1 MSDDGNLNGAGAGE
15 NLVSTEVVSSEVTTL
30 VIPEN
35 LGTEAL
41 SVDGGF
47 TTVVR
52 GPGFVRTLTFNETGA
67 VTTTLT
73 QTRVTTIGGVP
84 ITNVLTPAPRTSVR
98 TLDGAVFTRVFT
110 EEPVTRLTT
119 SGGTVTTQ
127 VEVALATLNPHVV
140 VAAPPPPPQT
150 TDVTISQSATQSYFT
165 NLPTRT
171 LIPSHTDTSVP
182 AGAIVG
188 AVLGI
193 LLFLSLCVAAFL
205 FLRRRTQRRYNGPRA
220 LGLRT
225 ESLFLEGEGE
235 GEEMHR
241 AHPRPLI
248 LYDEDKKGSG
258 NGTGSDNLEPMVGA
272 LTLEDEVLALRSQ
285 LARMEVERAM
295 AEGTPEEAPPRYAVD
310 PGPS

>member
-15 NLVSTEVVSSEVTTL
+15 NLVSTEVVFSDPTTSFIL
-30 VIPEN
+30 EN
-35 LGTEAL
+35 PGTEAL

-52 GPGFVRTLTFNETGA
+52 GPGFVRTLTFTETGA

-84 ITNVLTPAPRTSVR
+84 ITNVVTPAPRTSVG

-140 VAAPPPPPQT
+140 VAAPSPPPET

-171 LIPSHTDTSVP
+171 PIPSHTDTSVP

-188 AVLGI
+188 AVVGT

-205 FLRRRTQRRYNGPRA
+205 FLRRRAQRRYNGPRA

-225 ESLFLEGEGE
+225 ESLLSEGE

-241 AHPRPLI
+241 ALPRPLI
-248 LYDEDKKGSG
+248 LYDDDKKGSG
-258 NGTGSDNLEPMVGA
+258 SGTGSDNLEPIVGA

-285 LARMEVERAM
+285 LARIEVERAM
-295 AEGTPEEAPPRYAVD
+295 AVGAPEEAPPRYAAE